1 MRPVENEDEK
11 TPLVVDNQ
19 QHLVRWSAVNDSR
32 NFWCGETTQDGD
44 PLAPYKSGCRTC
56 YSEAAR
62 WYPAMGDRYD
72 VAMYR
77 LQHPVARWFKA
88 NWFAAIVATMTIAVS
103 IAGIVRGVY

>member
-44 PLAPYKSGCRTC
+44 PLAPYKSVCRTC

-77 LQHPVARWFKA
+77 LQHPVARWLKA
-88 NWFAAIVATMTIAVS
+88 NWFPAIVATMTIAVS
-103 IAGIVRGVY
+103 IAGIVRGGY